1 MHALH
6 AHFSGLCAGGGFSEA
21 APFTAERGAGAFFW
35 EEEVVLQEAAGAS
48 RLGTLA
54 SSSLL
59 SAGKALAPR
68 LPPDVFFRNDAA
80 GDFSRLIRGARL
92 TVLSHRTWQKRSRGY
107 D

>member
-6 AHFSGLCAGGGFSEA
+6 AHFSGLCGGGFSEA
-21 APFTAERGAGAFFW
+21 APFSSERAAGAFFL
-35 EEEVVLQEAAGAS
+35 EEEVALEEEAGAS

-59 SAGKALAPR
+59 SAGKNLTPR
-68 LPPDVFFRNDAA
+68 LPPDVFFTNDSA
-80 GDFSRLIRGARL
+80 GDFSRLKKGARL
-92 TVLSHRTWQKRSRGY
+92 TVLSHRTWQKRTRGY